1 MVVSGGRKQI
11 ITARRIHSVCLFH
24 VSYSGRAA
32 HSALREVALM
42 ENMEKKDEIP
52 SLDQH
57 LKGREYLL
65 FVQEQ
70 DIFTQ
75 KSINNK
81 YLSKH

>member
-1 MVVSGGRKQI
+1 
-11 ITARRIHSVCLFH
+11 
-24 VSYSGRAA
+24 
-32 HSALREVALM
+32 M
-42 ENMEKKDEIP
+42 ENMEKKDEIR

>member
-1 MVVSGGRKQI
+1 
-11 ITARRIHSVCLFH
+11 
-24 VSYSGRAA
+24 
-32 HSALREVALM
+32 M